1 MSSTL
6 RAIVV
11 ERPRLS
17 SYHPRLMRVATRTAP
32 PLIVGRPTR
41 PPWRMLKA
49 YLVTFVVL
57 ASYLWIRF
65 QTRFR
70 AASAIQARL
79 ERANI
84 KNARR
89 IYRAILELQGLYI
102 KVGQLFSIMTNFLPD
117 AFRGELEGLQD
128 QVPPRAYAAIERC
141 VRDEFE
147 GRGPKEIF
155 ETFEEQPVASASIGQ
170 VHLATLKS
178 GHRVAVKVQYPDID
192 RIVRSDLRAL
202 RRIIG
207 IVQRFVVYQGLDA
220 VYREIRSIIIQEL
233 DFTREA
239 EHLERISANFEGR
252 KDVAFPRVLR
262 ELSTRRV
269 LTTEFVDGVKA
280 NDLRGLETLKV
291 DRSALARLVI
301 ETYCQQIFHHG
312 IYHADPHPGNI
323 LVGEGPVI
331 TFLDFG
337 AVAEVSDGMRRGI
350 LTLLQ
355 GAINRDTGKITT
367 ALRDMGFIAHRAD
380 PKVYDRVVDY
390 FHARFQEE
398 VKLESFNLQDI
409 KFDPQKGLENLA
421 DLRRMNIS
429 LRDITSTFHVPKEW
443 IMLERTVLLL
453 MGLCTELDPSLN
465 PMEVIRPHV
474 EEFVL
479 GKDGDW
485 SRFML
490 DTARDITLATLALPS
505 ELKKFTGRAL
515 QGEIEV
521 SVAGLRDNARLYYSL
536 GRQAIYVALGIA
548 SAAFAL
554 ALSDR
559 GYDRASLY
567 ALGGA
572 GFFGLAYLRCAWR
585 TRRWM
590 KRKWEC

>member
-1 MSSTL
+1 
-6 RAIVV
+6 
-11 ERPRLS
+11 
-17 SYHPRLMRVATRTAP
+17 MRVATRTTP
-32 PLIVGRPTR
+32 QPIVGRPTQ
-41 PPWRMLKA
+41 PPWRMIKA

-65 QTRFR
+65 QSRFR
-70 AASAIQARL
+70 AAGSIQARI
-79 ERANI
+79 ERANL

-117 AFRGELEGLQD
+117 AFRAELEGLQD
-128 QVPPRAYAAIERC
+128 QVPPRPYVAIERC

-155 ETFEEQPVASASIGQ
+155 ETFAEQPVASASIGQ

-202 RRIIG
+202 RRIIS
-207 IVQRFVVYQGLDA
+207 IIQRFISYQGLDA

-252 KDVAFPRVLR
+252 SDVAFPRVLR

-280 NDLRGLETLKV
+280 NDLRGLEALKV
-291 DRSALARLVI
+291 DRSTLARLVI

-323 LVGEGPVI
+323 LVSEGPVI

-453 MGLCTELDPSLN
+453 MGLCTELDPALN

-521 SVAGLRDNARLYYSL
+521 SVAGLRENARLYYSL

-572 GFFGLAYLRCAWR
+572 GFFGLAFLSCAWR